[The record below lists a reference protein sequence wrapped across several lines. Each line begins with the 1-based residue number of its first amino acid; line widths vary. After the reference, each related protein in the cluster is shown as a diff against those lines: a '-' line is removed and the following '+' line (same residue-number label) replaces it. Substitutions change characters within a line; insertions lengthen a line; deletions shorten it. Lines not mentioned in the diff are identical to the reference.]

1 MTDFRMTEQAYL
13 LLLALADGRQHGY
26 GLVATVRELSGGSMQ
41 LGAGTLYGNL
51 DRMLAA
57 GLVALDGEEVV
68 DGRARRYYR
77 LTPDGL
83 RAVRARTQALAEL
96 AARAQRT
103 LGRARFLTPEALGGQ
118 A

>member
-1 MTDFRMTEQAYL
+1 MTEPAYL
-13 LLLALADGRQHGY
+13 LLVALADGRQHGY
-26 GLVATVRELSGGSMQ
+26 GLVGAVREISGGSVQ

-57 GLVALDGEEVV
+57 GLVDLDGEEVV
-68 DGRARRYYR
+68 GGRARRYYR

-83 RAVRARTQALAEL
+83 RAVRARTQQLAEL

-103 LGRARFLTPEALGGQ
+103 LGGTGFLAPGALGGQ

>member
-1 MTDFRMTEQAYL
+1 MTEQAYL
-13 LLLALADGRQHGY
+13 LLLALAEGRQHGY
-26 GLVATVRELSGGSMQ
+26 GLVGAVRELSGGSVQ

-68 DGRARRYYR
+68 GGRARRYYR

-83 RAVRARTQALAEL
+83 RAVRARTQQLAEL
-96 AARAQRT
+96 AARAR
-103 LGRARFLTPEALGGQ
+103 RALGDVSSAG
-118 A
+118 ATGPVVLGGTA